1 MARQRRSIV
10 LARLSISAIEARGR
24 SSDRP
29 SPAPFTLHGFV
40 ARTPSGYGRIQAC
53 PQHLVGPRCNS
64 RSVDV
69 GEPRTRAPSRR
80 VNSRRDVRRTIYVT
94 ARSALTPCG

>member
-1 MARQRRSIV
+1 VADRLEREPVTVEDCRFVDV
-10 LARLSISAIEARGR
+10 L
-24 SSDRP
+24 
-29 SPAPFTLHGFV
+29 V
-40 ARTPSGYGRIQAC
+40 AELRTHSTPRERTPSGYGRIQAC
-53 PQHLVGPRCNS
+53 TQHLLGPRCNS

-80 VNSRRDVRRTIYVT
+80 VNSRSDVRRTIYVT